1 MLLTSYLF
9 SPGGYSRGKSILEG
23 KYRQLSE
30 VANTNIQNIM
40 NFLCFGNA
48 NPYKI
53 NRFYEK
59 LQANVNTIDRM
70 GELRCIKGYQRFT
83 LDIVGGMR
91 DNLVRMEDNW

>member
-23 KYRQLSE
+23 KYRQLSD
-30 VANTNIQNIM
+30 VDNTNIQNIM
-40 NFLCFGNA
+40 NFPCFGNS

-53 NRFYEK
+53 NRFYKK
-59 LQANVNTIDRM
+59 LQANVNTLDRM
-70 GELRCIKGYQRFT
+70 GELRGIKGYQRFT